1 MLSIYWGVYTQTI
14 SETIDNTDMLID
26 LSVDKAKKEY
36 SFKNGDLIVVSASVP
51 ANFKGHTNMLKV
63 HEV

>member
-26 LSVDKAKKEY
+26 LSVDKAKK
-36 SFKNGDLIVVSASVP
+36 SI
-51 ANFKGHTNMLKV
+51 TLKMAI
-63 HEV
+63 